1 MTVAWTGGRRSQE
14 GKWTE
19 PEIATKNEA
28 PVPGDELDGGL
39 REEICSKAKNTR
51 QGLALQERQKTGSRL
66 HRLSMRT
73 PKNVERV
80 WQAWGGLRGLSQQQ
94 SCTAFLRLGLL
105 RILLRAASG

>member
-1 MTVAWTGGRRSQE
+1 MAWTGGRRSQE
-14 GKWTE
+14 GKWIE

-39 REEICSKAKNTR
+39 REEEMCFKAKNTR
-51 QGLALQERQKTGSRL
+51 QGLALQERQKTGSRW

-94 SCTAFLRLGLL
+94 SSSAFLRLGLL
-105 RILLRAASG
+105 RILSGAASG